1 VVSCQKE
8 KDQSEITVPDIDID
22 FADRQK
28 ILDVL
33 PHTRATIW
41 DDKGIKSHNTGVYFT
56 DIPTIP
62 GTDQSAFDHKVAE
75 ELGYFKLDFLN
86 VNIYSL
92 VRSRQHLEELV
103 NMEPPWQKLQEKEFV
118 DQLFHLNGHYDVI
131 SKLQPQTIEQVACCL
146 AIIRPA
152 KRHLINAGW
161 SEIYENVWTK
171 PKDDQYYFKKA
182 HAMSYALAVVVH
194 MNLLNGS

>member
-1 VVSCQKE
+1 M
-8 KDQSEITVPDIDID
+8 PDIDID

-28 ILDVL
+28 ILDVM

-41 DDKGIKSHNTGVYFT
+41 DDKGIKPHNTGVYFT

-75 ELGYFKLDFLN
+75 QLGYFKLDFLN

-92 VRSRQHLEELV
+92 VKSRQHLDELI
-103 NMEPPWQKLQEKEFV
+103 NTEPPWHRLQEKEFV
-118 DQLFHLNGHYDVI
+118 DQLFHLNGHYDVVL
-131 SKLQPQTIEQVACCL
+131 KLKPQSIEQIACCL

-152 KRHLINAGW
+152 KRHLLNRSW
-161 SEIYENVWTK
+161 NEIYQDVWTK
-171 PKDDQYYFKKA
+171 PGNDQYYFKKA
-182 HAMSYALAVVVH
+182 HAVSYAMAVVVH

>member
-1 VVSCQKE
+1 M
-8 KDQSEITVPDIDID
+8 PDIDID

-41 DDKGIKSHNTGVYFT
+41 DDKGIKPHNTGVYFT
-56 DIPTIP
+56 NVPSIP

-86 VNIYSL
+86 VNIYSQ
-92 VRSRQHLEELV
+92 VKSRQHLEELIHT
-103 NMEPPWQKLQEKEFV
+103 EPPWQRLQEKNFV
-118 DQLFHLNGHYDVI
+118 DQLFHLNGHFDVV
-131 SKLQPQTIEQVACCL
+131 SKLQPDTLEKLAACL

-152 KRHLINAGW
+152 KRYLLNKPWTQILH
-161 SEIYENVWTK
+161 EVWTK
-171 PKDDQYYFKKA
+171 PNDNQYFFKKA
-182 HAMSYALAVVVH
+182 HAYSYAGAVIVH
-194 MNLLNGS
+194 MNLVDTTN

>member
-1 VVSCQKE
+1 M
-8 KDQSEITVPDIDID
+8 PDIDID

-28 ILDVL
+28 ILDVM

-41 DDKGIKSHNTGVYFT
+41 DDKGIKPHNTGVYFT

-75 ELGYFKLDFLN
+75 QLGYFKLDFLN

-92 VRSRQHLEELV
+92 VKSRQHLDELI
-103 NMEPPWQKLQEKEFV
+103 NTEPPWSKLQDKEFV
-118 DQLFHLNGHYDVI
+118 DQLFHLNSHYDVV
-131 SKLQPQTIEQVACCL
+131 SKLKPQTVEQIACCL

-152 KRHLINAGW
+152 KRYLLNKSW
-161 SEIYENVWTK
+161 NEIYQNVWTK
-171 PKDDQYYFKKA
+171 PGDDTYYFKKA
-182 HAMSYALAVVVH
+182 HAVSYAMAVVGH

>member
-1 VVSCQKE
+1 M
-8 KDQSEITVPDIDID
+8 PDIDID

-28 ILDVL
+28 ILDVM

-41 DDKGIKSHNTGVYFT
+41 DDKGIKPHNTGVYFT

-75 ELGYFKLDFLN
+75 QLGYFKLDFLN

-92 VRSRQHLEELV
+92 VKSRQHLDELI
-103 NMEPPWQKLQEKEFV
+103 NTEPPWSKLQDKEFV
-118 DQLFHLNGHYDVI
+118 DQLFHLNSHYDVV
-131 SKLQPQTIEQVACCL
+131 SKLKPQTVEQIACCL

-152 KRHLINAGW
+152 KRYLLNKSW
-161 SEIYENVWTK
+161 NEIYQNVWTK
-171 PKDDQYYFKKA
+171 PDDDTYYFKKA
-182 HAMSYALAVVVH
+182 HAVSYAMAVVVH

>member
-1 VVSCQKE
+1 M
-8 KDQSEITVPDIDID
+8 PDIDID

-41 DDKGIKSHNTGVYFT
+41 DDKGIKPHNTGVYFT

-75 ELGYFKLDFLN
+75 QLGYFKLDFLN

-92 VRSRQHLEELV
+92 VRSRQHLDELI
-103 NMEPPWQKLQEKEFV
+103 NTEPPWSRLQDKEFV
-118 DQLFHLNGHYDVI
+118 DQLFHLNGHYDVV
-131 SKLQPQTIEQVACCL
+131 SKLQPQTVEQIACCL

-152 KRHLINAGW
+152 KRHLLNKSW
-161 SEIYENVWTK
+161 QEIYSNVWVK
-171 PKDDQYYFKKA
+171 PENDQYYFKKA
-182 HAMSYALAVVVH
+182 HAMSYAMAVIVH